1 MERLRKIR
9 CSHEEGDVLY
19 VYVGD
24 NPENE
29 IEGLVLKCS
38 KCGAMIGHHFFVKP
52 RKGAKLFNEKGQ
64 WVGRYK

>member
-9 CSHEEGDVLY
+9 CSHKEGDVLY
-19 VYVGD
+19 IHQND
-24 NPENE
+24 KPDNE
-29 IEGLVLKCS
+29 IEAIVLKCS
-38 KCGAMIGHHFFVKP
+38 KCGAIVDSHFFTKR